1 MNNITQKEKKMKKAL
16 AMSLVLMVMS
26 MAFAGYGQASG
37 EGPFPSTISGRVKF
51 MSYWTGGVEAEGLAL
66 VADKFMKDYPNIELT
81 IIPKPGDEVYTALQI
96 NLASSDPVDSF
107 MFWPD
112 EALQPFVEAG
122 LVAPLTDIFTATN
135 YDEIASGA
143 YNWARFRGYGDTPYC
158 LPINKLIFATF
169 YNVHKFE
176 EAGIENVPET
186 WKEFLDVCER
196 LMDAGI
202 VPFAKSAG
210 TIGLPHFS
218 WLDRFFMRTMSDDTY
233 RISLKIGEGSWD
245 TPEFRKVDSY
255 WDDLLPYWH
264 PDCVSLTYGDIY
276 MMFARGDIAMQT
288 IGSWII
294 GSYESEMGMVPF
306 EDYDMFLFPIIDP
319 DIPLRETGNSNS
331 IQLSMP
337 GKDNKAAQAWV
348 AYWARPETQQLYCNY
363 TSNMPAIEGV
373 AIDSP
378 MPAKIAEAVKGRMLY
393 YQWQQGPSLHELVVN
408 EIEKRSYRI
417 TTIDECIEDLEK
429 IYTEWREK
437 QK

>member
-1 MNNITQKEKKMKKAL
+1 
-16 AMSLVLMVMS
+16 
-26 MAFAGYGQASG
+26 
-37 EGPFPSTISGRVKF
+37 
-51 MSYWTGGVEAEGLAL
+51 
-66 VADKFMKDYPNIELT
+66 
-81 IIPKPGDEVYTALQI
+81 
-96 NLASSDPVDSF
+96 
-107 MFWPD
+107 
-112 EALQPFVEAG
+112 
-122 LVAPLTDIFTATN
+122 
-135 YDEIASGA
+135 
-143 YNWARFRGYGDTPYC
+143 
-158 LPINKLIFATF
+158 
-169 YNVHKFE
+169 
-176 EAGIENVPET
+176 
-186 WKEFLDVCER
+186 
-196 LMDAGI
+196 MDAGI